1 MALHQF
7 IEKPL
12 KTLLIN
18 NMNKAFSHLRVS
30 SEYSITQGLLTINQ
44 LVECAKKYSV
54 PSLALTDKSNMF
66 AMVKFFS
73 KCEAEGIKPISGS
86 SLKVIFDEDDTS
98 HELLFL
104 AKNNNGHKNLMKV
117 ISMAHNNF
125 TYQNP
130 IINFKD
136 LQEFKNDVIAISG
149 GKDSHLFEL
158 IKRKKNNEANNRI
171 DKFLKFFKD
180 NFFIEV
186 QKTNRS
192 DEHEYFSNILP
203 LACSKGVPLI
213 ATNDVLFSRPDD
225 YETHETK
232 VCINTGRTLN
242 DPNREKI
249 FSNEQYFKS
258 PKEMQDLFNG
268 FDELIDNTNEIAKKC
283 NVSLHAKEYFLPE
296 YPVPKEHNFDSYISE
311 LSHEKLNQLIIDF
324 DIKKKEIYKQR
335 LDYEL
340 NQIKKM
346 GFSSY
351 FLIVYDFIQWSKDND
366 VPVGPGRGSG
376 AGSLVAYS
384 LGITT
389 LDPIDH
395 GLLFERFLNP
405 ERISMPDFD
414 IDFCMEK
421 RDSVIEYVS
430 KKYGAEAVSQIA
442 TFGTMAARAVVRDV
456 ARAMGKP
463 YALGDRISKMIP
475 FAPGMTLDRA
485 KEEQP
490 VFAQATKNDP
500 EVREVVDLAYKLE
513 GIARNVGKHAG
524 GVVIAPGSLSDFCPI
539 YNDRQSSSIMT
550 QYDKDDVEKIGLVKF
565 DFLGLRTLTVI
576 DKALKS
582 INRSL
587 KKGEKK
593 LNLDNIPLNDPKVF
607 ELLSSGKTMA
617 VFQLESTGM
626 RDLIKKLKPT
636 KFEEI
641 TALLALYRPGPLNS
655 GMHTTF
661 VDRKHGRSQVTY
673 PHELL
678 EPVLSETYGVIVYQ
692 EQVMEAA
699 RVLAGYSM
707 GQADIL
713 RRVMGKKKVEEM
725 EEQREIFIKG
735 CDKKSI
741 PAKTAEKIFELIEQF
756 AEYGFNKSHSAAYAV
771 ISYQTAFLKT
781 YYPEHFMAAVL
792 STELGNTDKIYSLIK
807 ECERMNINV
816 LKPNILSSNKMFLVN
831 DAGDIEYGLGAVK
844 GVADSFIKHVCEIR
858 KSKSFNDLWD
868 FSKKVDIKLGGKKS
882 LEALSQSG
890 AFDSIAPSRSIAIS
904 CIEDMLKDGSKNM
917 SKQAGM
923 SGDLFSSLNDSFDP
937 YEKYK
942 NIQDMNL
949 SELLS
954 LEKKSLGYYLSG
966 HPVNAIET
974 KVNSLR
980 SIKINKLNYDTKKAS
995 LVVLINSVRQIK
1007 DKKGKPLTF
1016 INFDDGSGVMDGIVP
1031 SEVLEDCHEI
1041 LKDGKILVVKGAVEI
1056 DDYRSKE
1063 IGDAM
1068 FRMRVKEV
1076 KSLDEELLRKIQE
1089 VTLNLEKSDLFSLE
1103 ELSDKLEKLN
1113 KELWKSS
1120 GCILNVKVITNDS
1133 EAIIDLGDKFKFE
1146 PTLSNLSLLD
1156 EAFGKNA
1163 LEI

>member
-1 MALHQF
+1 M
-7 IEKPL
+7 EK
-12 KTLLIN
+12 T
-18 NMNKAFSHLRVS
+18 FSHLRVS
-30 SEYSITQGLLTINQ
+30 SEFSITQGLLTINQ
-44 LVECAKKYSV
+44 LVDCAKKHSV

-66 AMVKFFS
+66 AMVKFFN
-73 KCEAEGIKPISGS
+73 KCESAGIKPISGS
-86 SLKVIFDEDDTS
+86 SIRVIFDGDDSS
-98 HELLFL
+98 HELLCL
-104 AKNNNGHKNLMKV
+104 AKNNNGHKNLMRA
-117 ISMAHNNF
+117 ISKAHNNYS
-125 TYQNP
+125 YQTP
-130 IINFKD
+130 ILNFND
-136 LQEFKNDVIAISG
+136 LEEFRNDVIVISG
-149 GKDSHLFEL
+149 GKDSHIFEL
-158 IKRKKNNEANNRI
+158 IKRKKFDEAASRI
-171 DKFLKFFKD
+171 DKFLEVFKED
-180 NFFIEV
+180 FFIEI
-186 QKTNRS
+186 QKTNRP
-192 DEHEYFSNILP
+192 DEQEFFTNILP
-203 LACSKGVPLI
+203 ISNSKGVPLI
-213 ATNDVLFSRPDD
+213 ATNDVLFSEKND

-242 DPNREKI
+242 DPNREKP
-249 FSNEQYFKS
+249 FSSEQYFKS
-258 PKEMQDLFNG
+258 PDEMSNLFLD
-268 FDELIDNTNEIAKKC
+268 FDELIKNTNEVAKKC
-283 NVSLHAKEYFLPE
+283 NVSLHTEGYFLPE
-296 YPVPKEHNFDSYISE
+296 YPVPDEHDFDSYIAE
-311 LSHEKLNQLIIDF
+311 LSHKKLNQIIVNF
-324 DIKKKEIYKQR
+324 DDKKQEEYKQR

-389 LDPIDH
+389 LDPIAH

-421 RDSVIEYVS
+421 RDSVIDYVS
-430 KKYGAEAVSQIA
+430 NKYGTEAVSQIA

-490 VFAQATKNDP
+490 VFAQAAKNDS

-576 DKALKS
+576 DKAVKS
-582 INRSL
+582 INKSFQN
-587 KKGEKK
+587 GEEQ
-593 LNLDNIPLNDPKVF
+593 LNLDSIPLNDPKVF

-725 EEQREIFIKG
+725 EEQREIFVKG
-735 CDKKSI
+735 CDKNSI

-771 ISYQTAFLKT
+771 ISYQTAYLKT
-781 YYPEHFMAAVL
+781 YYPEHFMARY
-792 STELGNTDKIYSLIK
+792 N
-807 ECERMNINV
+807 
-816 LKPNILSSNKMFLVN
+816 
-831 DAGDIEYGLGAVK
+831 
-844 GVADSFIKHVCEIR
+844 
-858 KSKSFNDLWD
+858 
-868 FSKKVDIKLGGKKS
+868 
-882 LEALSQSG
+882 
-890 AFDSIAPSRSIAIS
+890 
-904 CIEDMLKDGSKNM
+904 
-917 SKQAGM
+917 
-923 SGDLFSSLNDSFDP
+923 
-937 YEKYK
+937 
-942 NIQDMNL
+942 
-949 SELLS
+949 
-954 LEKKSLGYYLSG
+954 
-966 HPVNAIET
+966 
-974 KVNSLR
+974 
-980 SIKINKLNYDTKKAS
+980 
-995 LVVLINSVRQIK
+995 
-1007 DKKGKPLTF
+1007 
-1016 INFDDGSGVMDGIVP
+1016 
-1031 SEVLEDCHEI
+1031 
-1041 LKDGKILVVKGAVEI
+1041 
-1056 DDYRSKE
+1056 
-1063 IGDAM
+1063 
-1068 FRMRVKEV
+1068 
-1076 KSLDEELLRKIQE
+1076 
-1089 VTLNLEKSDLFSLE
+1089 
-1103 ELSDKLEKLN
+1103 
-1113 KELWKSS
+1113 
-1120 GCILNVKVITNDS
+1120 
-1133 EAIIDLGDKFKFE
+1133 
-1146 PTLSNLSLLD
+1146 
-1156 EAFGKNA
+1156 
-1163 LEI
+1163 

>member
-1 MALHQF
+1 
-7 IEKPL
+7 
-12 KTLLIN
+12 
-18 NMNKAFSHLRVS
+18 
-30 SEYSITQGLLTINQ
+30 
-44 LVECAKKYSV
+44 
-54 PSLALTDKSNMF
+54 MF
-66 AMVKFFS
+66 AMVKFFN
-73 KCEAEGIKPISGS
+73 KCEASGIKPISGS
-86 SLKVIFDEDDTS
+86 SIRVIFDGDDSS
-98 HELLFL
+98 HDLLCL
-104 AKNNNGHKNLMKV
+104 AKNNVGHKNLMQA
-117 ISMAHNNF
+117 ISSAHNNYN
-125 TYQNP
+125 YQSP
-130 IINFKD
+130 IINFNDLKNFKD
-136 LQEFKNDVIAISG
+136 DILVISG
-149 GKDSHLFEL
+149 GKDSHIYEL
-158 IKRKKNNEANNRI
+158 SKQNKLDEIENRV
-171 DKFLKFFKD
+171 DDFLMVFKD
-180 NFFIEV
+180 DFFIEV
-186 QKTNRS
+186 QKTNRP
-192 DEHEYFSNILP
+192 DELDYFSNILP
-203 LACSKGVPLI
+203 LSSKKGIPLI
-213 ATNDVLFSRPDD
+213 ATNDVLFAKKDD
-225 YETHETK
+225 YEIHETK
-232 VCINTGRTLN
+232 VCINTGKTLN
-242 DPNREKI
+242 DPNREKP
-249 FSNEQYFKS
+249 FSDEQYFKS
-258 PKEMQDLFNG
+258 AEEMQKLFNG
-268 FDELIDNTNEIAKKC
+268 FDELINNTNEVAKKC
-283 NVSLHAKEYFLPE
+283 NVSLHTKGYFLPE
-296 YPVPKEHNFDSYISE
+296 YPVPKDHNFDSFLVD
-311 LSHEKLNQLIIDF
+311 LSNKRLSSLIGKFEKTKQ
-324 DIKKKEIYKQR
+324 KIYLQR
-335 LDYEL
+335 LEYEL

-421 RDSVIEYVS
+421 RDSVIDYVS
-430 KKYGAEAVSQIA
+430 KKYGADAVSQIA

-490 VFAQATKNDP
+490 VFAQAAKNDP

-539 YNDRQSSSIMT
+539 YNDRQSSSVMT

-582 INRSL
+582 ININL
-587 KKGEKK
+587 KDK
-593 LNLDNIPLNDPKVF
+593 LDLDNIPMDDQKVF
-607 ELLSSGKTMA
+607 DLLSSGKTMA

-661 VDRKHGRSQVTY
+661 VDRKHGKSPVTY
-673 PHELL
+673 PHDLL

-692 EQVMEAA
+692 EQVMESA

-707 GQADIL
+707 GEADIL
-713 RRVMGKKKVEEM
+713 RRVMGKKKIEEM
-725 EEQREIFIKG
+725 EEQREIFVKG
-735 CDKKSI
+735 CEKNSISEKK
-741 PAKTAEKIFELIEQF
+741 ANKIFELIEQF

-771 ISYQTAFLKT
+771 ISYQTAYLKT

-792 STELGNTDKIYSLIK
+792 STELGNTDKIHALIQ
-807 ECERMNINV
+807 ECKRMGIKV
-816 LKPNILSSNKMFLVN
+816 LKPNILTSNKMFLVN
-831 DAGDIEYGLGAVK
+831 NNSDIEYGLGAVK
-844 GVADSFIKHVCEIR
+844 GVADAFIQHVCQVR
-858 KSKSFNDLWD
+858 KKNKFNDLWD

-890 AFDSIAPSRSIAIS
+890 AFDSIAPSRSIAVS
-904 CIEDMLKDGSKNM
+904 CIEDMLKDGSNNS
-917 SKQAGM
+917 SKQTDM
-923 SGDLFSSLNDSFDP
+923 SGDLFSSLSESFDP

-942 NIQDMNL
+942 NITDIGL
-949 SELLS
+949 SKLLS

-966 HPVNAIET
+966 HPVNAIE
-974 KVNSLR
+974 K
-980 SIKINKLNYDTKKAS
+980 KINKLRSKTISKLNHDTKKAS
-995 LVVLINSVRQIK
+995 IVCLVNSVRQIK

-1016 INFDDGSGVMDGIVP
+1016 INFDDGTGVMDGVIS
-1031 SEVLEDCHEI
+1031 SEVLDNCHTI
-1041 LKDGKILVVKGAVEI
+1041 LKEGQILIVKGVVEI

-1063 IGDAM
+1063 LGDAM

-1076 KSLDEELLRKIQE
+1076 HSLDSELSKKVKDVVINLEESQLISLDE
-1089 VTLNLEKSDLFSLE
+1089 F
-1103 ELSDKLEKLN
+1103 SDKLEKV
-1113 KELWKSS
+1113 KREFWKTS
-1120 GCILNVKVITNDS
+1120 GCNLLVKVITNDS
-1133 EAIIDLGDKFKFE
+1133 EAIIDIGEKFRFE
-1146 PTLSNLSLLD
+1146 PTIENLNFLD
-1156 EAFGKNA
+1156 DIFGKNA

>member
-1 MALHQF
+1 MKN
-7 IEKPL
+7 I
-12 KTLLIN
+12 
-18 NMNKAFSHLRVS
+18 FSHLRIS
-30 SEYSITQGLLTINQ
+30 SEFSISQGLLTINQ
-44 LVECAKKYSV
+44 IVDCAQKNNIPSV
-54 PSLALTDKSNMF
+54 ALTDKSNMF
-66 AMVKFFS
+66 AMVKFFN
-73 KCEAEGIKPISGS
+73 KCEAAGIKPISGS
-86 SLKVIFDEDDTS
+86 SIRVIFDGDDSS
-98 HELLFL
+98 HDLLCL
-104 AKNNNGHKNLMKV
+104 AKNNDGHRNLMQV
-117 ISMAHNNF
+117 ISSAHNNYN
-125 TYQNP
+125 YQSP
-130 IINFKD
+130 IINFDDLKTFKD
-136 LQEFKNDVIAISG
+136 DIVVISG
-149 GKDSHLFEL
+149 GKDSHIYEL
-158 IKRKKNNEANNRI
+158 SKQNKLEEIENKI
-171 DKFLKFFKD
+171 DDFLMVFKD
-180 NFFIEV
+180 DFFIEV
-186 QKTNRS
+186 QKTNRP
-192 DEHEYFSNILP
+192 DEIDYFSNILP
-203 LACSKGVPLI
+203 LSSKKGVPLI
-213 ATNDVLFSRPDD
+213 ATNDVLFAKKDD
-225 YETHETK
+225 YEIHETK
-232 VCINTGRTLN
+232 VCINTGKTLN
-242 DPNREKI
+242 DPNREKP
-249 FSNEQYFKS
+249 FSDEQYFKS
-258 PKEMQDLFNG
+258 SDEMQKLFNG
-268 FDELIDNTNEIAKKC
+268 FDELIDNTNEVAKKC
-283 NVSLHAKEYFLPE
+283 NVSLHTKGYFLPE
-296 YPVPKEHNFDSYISE
+296 YPVPKEHDFDSFLVD
-311 LSHEKLNQLIIDF
+311 LSTKRLSSLIDKFEKAKQTTYL
-324 DIKKKEIYKQR
+324 QR
-335 LDYEL
+335 LEYEL

-421 RDSVIEYVS
+421 RDSVIDYVS
-430 KKYGAEAVSQIA
+430 KKYGADAVSQIA

-490 VFAQATKNDP
+490 VFAQAAKNDA

-539 YNDRQSSSIMT
+539 YNDRQSSSVMT

-582 INRSL
+582 ININL
-587 KKGEKK
+587 KNK
-593 LNLDNIPLNDPKVF
+593 LDLDNIPMDDQKVF
-607 ELLSSGKTMA
+607 DLLSSGKTMA

-661 VDRKHGRSQVTY
+661 VDRKHGKSPVTY

-692 EQVMEAA
+692 EQVMESA

-707 GQADIL
+707 GEADIL
-713 RRVMGKKKVEEM
+713 RRVMGKKKIEEM
-725 EEQREIFIKG
+725 EEQREIFVKG
-735 CDKKSI
+735 CEKNSI
-741 PAKTAEKIFELIEQF
+741 PEKKANKIFELIEQF

-792 STELGNTDKIYSLIK
+792 STELGNTDKIHALIQ
-807 ECERMNINV
+807 ECKRMGIKV
-816 LKPNILSSNKMFLVN
+816 LRPNIITSNKMFLVN
-831 DAGDIEYGLGAVK
+831 NNSDIEYGLGAIK
-844 GVADSFIKHVCEIR
+844 GVADAFIQHVCQVR
-858 KSKSFNDLWD
+858 KSNKFNDLWD

-890 AFDSIAPSRSIAIS
+890 AFDSIAPSRSVAVS
-904 CIEDMLKDGSKNM
+904 CIEDMLKDGSNNS
-917 SKQAGM
+917 SKQTAM
-923 SGDLFSSLNDSFDP
+923 SGDLFSSLNESFDP

-942 NIQDMNL
+942 NITDIGL

-966 HPVNAIET
+966 HPVNAIE
-974 KVNSLR
+974 K
-980 SIKINKLNYDTKKAS
+980 KINKLRSKTISKLDHDTKKAS
-995 LVVLINSVRQIK
+995 IVCLVNSVRQIK

-1016 INFDDGSGVMDGIVP
+1016 INFDDGTGVMDGVVP
-1031 SEVLEDCHEI
+1031 SEVLDNCHTI
-1041 LKDGKILVVKGAVEI
+1041 LKEGQILIVKGVVEI

-1063 IGDAM
+1063 LGDAM

-1076 KSLDEELLRKIQE
+1076 HSLDAELSKKVKDVVINLEESELISLDE
-1089 VTLNLEKSDLFSLE
+1089 F
-1103 ELSDKLEKLN
+1103 SDKLEKV
-1113 KELWKSS
+1113 KREFWTTS
-1120 GCILNVKVITNDS
+1120 GCNLFVKVITNDS
-1133 EAIIDLGDKFKFE
+1133 EAIIDIGKKFRFE
-1146 PTLSNLSLLD
+1146 PTIENLNFLD
-1156 EAFGKNA
+1156 DIFGKNA

>member
-1 MALHQF
+1 MKN
-7 IEKPL
+7 I
-12 KTLLIN
+12 
-18 NMNKAFSHLRVS
+18 FSHLRIS
-30 SEYSITQGLLTINQ
+30 SEFSISQGLLTINQ
-44 LVECAKKYSV
+44 IVDCAQKNNIPSV
-54 PSLALTDKSNMF
+54 ALTDKSNMF
-66 AMVKFFS
+66 AMVKFFN
-73 KCEAEGIKPISGS
+73 KCEAAGIKPISGS
-86 SLKVIFDEDDTS
+86 SIRVIFDGDDSS
-98 HELLFL
+98 HDLLCL
-104 AKNNNGHKNLMKV
+104 AKNNDGHRNLMQV
-117 ISMAHNNF
+117 ISSAHNNYN
-125 TYQNP
+125 YQSP
-130 IINFKD
+130 IINFDDLKTFKD
-136 LQEFKNDVIAISG
+136 DIVVISG
-149 GKDSHLFEL
+149 GKDSHIYEL
-158 IKRKKNNEANNRI
+158 SKQNKLEEIENKI
-171 DKFLKFFKD
+171 DDFLMVFKD
-180 NFFIEV
+180 DFFIEV
-186 QKTNRS
+186 QKTNRP
-192 DEHEYFSNILP
+192 DEIDYFSNILP
-203 LACSKGVPLI
+203 LSSKKGVPLI
-213 ATNDVLFSRPDD
+213 ATNDVLFAKKDD
-225 YETHETK
+225 YEIHETK
-232 VCINTGRTLN
+232 VCINTGKTLN
-242 DPNREKI
+242 DPNREKP
-249 FSNEQYFKS
+249 FSDEQYFKS
-258 PKEMQDLFNG
+258 SDEMQKLFNG
-268 FDELIDNTNEIAKKC
+268 FDELIDNTNEVAKKC
-283 NVSLHAKEYFLPE
+283 NVSLHTKGYFLPE
-296 YPVPKEHNFDSYISE
+296 YPVPKEHDFDSFLVD
-311 LSHEKLNQLIIDF
+311 LSTKRLSSLIDKFEKTKQTTYL
-324 DIKKKEIYKQR
+324 QR
-335 LDYEL
+335 LEYEL

-421 RDSVIEYVS
+421 RDSVIDYVS
-430 KKYGAEAVSQIA
+430 KKYGADAVSQIA

-490 VFAQATKNDP
+490 VFAQAAKNDP

-539 YNDRQSSSIMT
+539 YNDRQSSSVMT

-582 INRSL
+582 ININL
-587 KKGEKK
+587 KDK
-593 LNLDNIPLNDPKVF
+593 LDLDNIPMDDQKVF
-607 ELLSSGKTMA
+607 DLLSSGKTMA

-661 VDRKHGRSQVTY
+661 VDRKHGKSPVTY
-673 PHELL
+673 PHDLL

-692 EQVMEAA
+692 EQVMESA

-707 GQADIL
+707 GEADIL
-713 RRVMGKKKVEEM
+713 RRVMGKKKIEEM
-725 EEQREIFIKG
+725 EEQREIFVKG
-735 CDKKSI
+735 CEKNSI
-741 PAKTAEKIFELIEQF
+741 PEKKANKIFELIEQF

-771 ISYQTAFLKT
+771 ISYQTAYLKT

-792 STELGNTDKIYSLIK
+792 STELGNTDKIHALIQ
-807 ECERMNINV
+807 ECKRMGIKV
-816 LKPNILSSNKMFLVN
+816 LKPNILTSNKMFLVN
-831 DAGDIEYGLGAVK
+831 NNSDIEYGLGAVK
-844 GVADSFIKHVCEIR
+844 GVADAFIQHVCQVR
-858 KSKSFNDLWD
+858 KTNKFNDLWD

-890 AFDSIAPSRSIAIS
+890 AFDSIAPSRSIAVS
-904 CIEDMLKDGSKNM
+904 CIEDMLKDGSNNS
-917 SKQAGM
+917 SKQAAM
-923 SGDLFSSLNDSFDP
+923 SGDLFSSLNESFDP

-942 NIQDMNL
+942 NTLDIGL

-966 HPVNAIET
+966 HPVNAIE
-974 KVNSLR
+974 K
-980 SIKINKLNYDTKKAS
+980 KINKLRSKTISKLDHDTKKAS
-995 LVVLINSVRQIK
+995 IVCLINSVRQIK

-1016 INFDDGSGVMDGIVP
+1016 INFDDGTGVMDGVVP
-1031 SEVLEDCHEI
+1031 SEVLENCHSI
-1041 LKDGKILVVKGAVEI
+1041 LKEGQIVIVKGIVEI

-1063 IGDAM
+1063 LGNAM

-1076 KSLDEELLRKIQE
+1076 HSLDSELSKKINDVVVNLEESELMSLDE
-1089 VTLNLEKSDLFSLE
+1089 F
-1103 ELSDKLEKLN
+1103 SDKLEKV
-1113 KELWKSS
+1113 KREFWTTS
-1120 GCILNVKVITNDS
+1120 GCNLFVKVITNDS
-1133 EAIIDLGDKFKFE
+1133 EAIIDIGEKFRFE
-1146 PTLSNLSLLD
+1146 PTIENLNFLD
-1156 EAFGKNA
+1156 DIFGKNA

>member
-1 MALHQF
+1 MKN
-7 IEKPL
+7 I
-12 KTLLIN
+12 
-18 NMNKAFSHLRVS
+18 FSHLRIS
-30 SEYSITQGLLTINQ
+30 SEFSISQGLLTINQ
-44 LVECAKKYSV
+44 IVDCAQKNNIPSV
-54 PSLALTDKSNMF
+54 ALTDKSNMF
-66 AMVKFFS
+66 AMVKFFN
-73 KCEAEGIKPISGS
+73 KCEAAGIKPISGS
-86 SLKVIFDEDDTS
+86 SIRVIFDGDDSS
-98 HELLFL
+98 HDLLCL
-104 AKNNNGHKNLMKV
+104 AKNNDGHRNLMQV
-117 ISMAHNNF
+117 ISSAHNNYN
-125 TYQNP
+125 YQSP
-130 IINFKD
+130 IINFDDLKTFKD
-136 LQEFKNDVIAISG
+136 DIVVISG
-149 GKDSHLFEL
+149 GKDSHIYEL
-158 IKRKKNNEANNRI
+158 SKQNKLEEIENKI
-171 DKFLKFFKD
+171 DDFLMVFKD
-180 NFFIEV
+180 DFFIEV
-186 QKTNRS
+186 QKTNRP
-192 DEHEYFSNILP
+192 DEIDYFSNILP
-203 LACSKGVPLI
+203 LSSKKGVPLI
-213 ATNDVLFSRPDD
+213 ATNDVLFAKKDD
-225 YETHETK
+225 YEIHETK
-232 VCINTGRTLN
+232 VCINTGKTLN
-242 DPNREKI
+242 DPNREKP

-258 PKEMQDLFNG
+258 SDEMQKLFNG
-268 FDELIDNTNEIAKKC
+268 FDELIDNTNEVAKKC
-283 NVSLHAKEYFLPE
+283 NVSLHTKGYFLPE
-296 YPVPKEHNFDSYISE
+296 YPVPKEHDFDSFLVD
-311 LSHEKLNQLIIDF
+311 LSTKRLSSLIDKFEKAQQTTYL
-324 DIKKKEIYKQR
+324 QR
-335 LDYEL
+335 LEYEL

-421 RDSVIEYVS
+421 RDSVIDYVS
-430 KKYGAEAVSQIA
+430 KKYGADAVSQIA

-490 VFAQATKNDP
+490 VFAQAAKNDA

-539 YNDRQSSSIMT
+539 YNDRQSSSVMT

-582 INRSL
+582 ININL
-587 KKGEKK
+587 KNK
-593 LNLDNIPLNDPKVF
+593 LDLDNIPMDDQKVF
-607 ELLSSGKTMA
+607 DLLSSGKTMA

-661 VDRKHGRSQVTY
+661 VDRKHGKSPVTY

-692 EQVMEAA
+692 EQVMESA

-707 GQADIL
+707 GEADIL
-713 RRVMGKKKVEEM
+713 RRVMGKKKIEEM
-725 EEQREIFIKG
+725 EEQREIFVKG
-735 CDKKSI
+735 CEKNSI
-741 PAKTAEKIFELIEQF
+741 PEKKANKIFELIEQF

-792 STELGNTDKIYSLIK
+792 STELGNTDKIHALIQ
-807 ECERMNINV
+807 ECKRMGIKV
-816 LKPNILSSNKMFLVN
+816 LKPNILTSNKMFLVN
-831 DAGDIEYGLGAVK
+831 NNSDIEYGLGAIK
-844 GVADSFIKHVCEIR
+844 GVADAFIQHVCQVR
-858 KSKSFNDLWD
+858 KSNKFNDLWD

-890 AFDSIAPSRSIAIS
+890 AFDSIAPSRSVAVS
-904 CIEDMLKDGSKNM
+904 CIEDMLKDGSNNS
-917 SKQAGM
+917 SKQTAM
-923 SGDLFSSLNDSFDP
+923 SGDLFSSLNESFDP

-942 NIQDMNL
+942 NITDIGL

-966 HPVNAIET
+966 HPVNAIE
-974 KVNSLR
+974 K
-980 SIKINKLNYDTKKAS
+980 KINKLRSKTISKLDHDTKKAS
-995 LVVLINSVRQIK
+995 IVCLVNSVRQIK

-1016 INFDDGSGVMDGIVP
+1016 INFDDGTGVMDGVVP
-1031 SEVLEDCHEI
+1031 SEVLDNCHTI
-1041 LKDGKILVVKGAVEI
+1041 LKEGQILIVKGVVEI

-1063 IGDAM
+1063 LGDAM

-1076 KSLDEELLRKIQE
+1076 HSLDAELSKKVKDVVINLEESELISLDE
-1089 VTLNLEKSDLFSLE
+1089 F
-1103 ELSDKLEKLN
+1103 SDKLEKV
-1113 KELWKSS
+1113 KREFWTTS
-1120 GCILNVKVITNDS
+1120 GCNLFVKVITKDS
-1133 EAIIDLGDKFKFE
+1133 EAIIGIGEKFRFE
-1146 PTLSNLSLLD
+1146 PTIENLNFLD
-1156 EAFGKNA
+1156 DIFGKNA

>member
-1 MALHQF
+1 MKN
-7 IEKPL
+7 I
-12 KTLLIN
+12 
-18 NMNKAFSHLRVS
+18 FSHLRIS
-30 SEYSITQGLLTINQ
+30 SEFSISQGLLTINQ
-44 LVECAKKYSV
+44 IVDCAQKNNIPSV
-54 PSLALTDKSNMF
+54 ALTDKSNMF
-66 AMVKFFS
+66 AMVKFFN
-73 KCEAEGIKPISGS
+73 KCEAAGIKPISGS
-86 SLKVIFDEDDTS
+86 SIRVIFDGDDSS
-98 HELLFL
+98 HDLLCL
-104 AKNNNGHKNLMKV
+104 AKNNDGHRNLMQV
-117 ISMAHNNF
+117 ISSAHNNYN
-125 TYQNP
+125 YQSP
-130 IINFKD
+130 IINFDDLKTFKD
-136 LQEFKNDVIAISG
+136 DIVVISG
-149 GKDSHLFEL
+149 GKDSHIYEL
-158 IKRKKNNEANNRI
+158 SKQNKLEEIENKI
-171 DKFLKFFKD
+171 DDFLMVFKD
-180 NFFIEV
+180 DFFIEV
-186 QKTNRS
+186 QKTNRP
-192 DEHEYFSNILP
+192 DEIDYFSNILP
-203 LACSKGVPLI
+203 LSSKKGVPLI
-213 ATNDVLFSRPDD
+213 ATNDVLFAKKDD
-225 YETHETK
+225 YEIHETK
-232 VCINTGRTLN
+232 VCINTGKTLN
-242 DPNREKI
+242 DPNREKP
-249 FSNEQYFKS
+249 FSDEQYFKS
-258 PKEMQDLFNG
+258 SDEMQKLFNG
-268 FDELIDNTNEIAKKC
+268 FDELIDNTNEVAKKC
-283 NVSLHAKEYFLPE
+283 NVSLHTKGYFLPE
-296 YPVPKEHNFDSYISE
+296 YPVPKEHDFDSFLVD
-311 LSHEKLNQLIIDF
+311 LSTKRLSSLIDKFEKAKQTTYL
-324 DIKKKEIYKQR
+324 QR
-335 LDYEL
+335 LEYEL

-421 RDSVIEYVS
+421 RDSVIDYVS
-430 KKYGAEAVSQIA
+430 KKYGADAVSQIA

-490 VFAQATKNDP
+490 VFAQAAKNDA

-539 YNDRQSSSIMT
+539 YNDRQSSSVMT

-582 INRSL
+582 ININL
-587 KKGEKK
+587 KNK
-593 LNLDNIPLNDPKVF
+593 LDLDNIPMDDQKVF
-607 ELLSSGKTMA
+607 DLLSSGKTMA

-661 VDRKHGRSQVTY
+661 VDRKHGKSPVTY

-692 EQVMEAA
+692 EQVMESA

-707 GQADIL
+707 GEADIL
-713 RRVMGKKKVEEM
+713 RRVMGKKKIEEM

-735 CDKKSI
+735 CEKKSI
-741 PAKTAEKIFELIEQF
+741 PEKKANKIFELIEQF

-792 STELGNTDKIYSLIK
+792 STELGNTDKIHALIQ
-807 ECERMNINV
+807 ECKRMGIKV
-816 LKPNILSSNKMFLVN
+816 LKPNILTSNKMFLVN
-831 DAGDIEYGLGAVK
+831 NNSDIEYGLGAIK
-844 GVADSFIKHVCEIR
+844 GVADAFIQHVCQVR
-858 KSKSFNDLWD
+858 KSNKFNDLWD

-890 AFDSIAPSRSIAIS
+890 AFDSIAPSRSVAVS
-904 CIEDMLKDGSKNM
+904 CIEDMLKDGSNNS
-917 SKQAGM
+917 SKQTAM
-923 SGDLFSSLNDSFDP
+923 SGDLFSSLNESFDP

-942 NIQDMNL
+942 NITDIGL

-966 HPVNAIET
+966 HPVNAIE
-974 KVNSLR
+974 K
-980 SIKINKLNYDTKKAS
+980 KINKLRSKTISKLDHDTKKAS
-995 LVVLINSVRQIK
+995 IVCLVNSVRQIK

-1016 INFDDGSGVMDGIVP
+1016 INFDDGTGVMDGVVP
-1031 SEVLEDCHEI
+1031 SEVLDNCHTI
-1041 LKDGKILVVKGAVEI
+1041 LKEGQILIVKGVVEI

-1063 IGDAM
+1063 LGDAM

-1076 KSLDEELLRKIQE
+1076 HSLDAELSKKVKDVVINLEESELISLDE
-1089 VTLNLEKSDLFSLE
+1089 F
-1103 ELSDKLEKLN
+1103 SDKLEKV
-1113 KELWKSS
+1113 KREFWTTS
-1120 GCILNVKVITNDS
+1120 GCNLFVKVITKDS
-1133 EAIIDLGDKFKFE
+1133 EAIIDIGEKFRFV
-1146 PTLSNLSLLD
+1146 PTIENLNFLD
-1156 EAFGKNA
+1156 DIFGKNA

>member
-1 MALHQF
+1 MKN
-7 IEKPL
+7 I
-12 KTLLIN
+12 
-18 NMNKAFSHLRVS
+18 FSHLRIS
-30 SEYSITQGLLTINQ
+30 SEFSISQGLLTINQ
-44 LVECAKKYSV
+44 IVDCAQKNNIPSV
-54 PSLALTDKSNMF
+54 ALTDKSNMF
-66 AMVKFFS
+66 AMVKFFN
-73 KCEAEGIKPISGS
+73 KCEAAGIKPISGS
-86 SLKVIFDEDDTS
+86 SIRVIFDGDDSS
-98 HELLFL
+98 HDLLCL
-104 AKNNNGHKNLMKV
+104 AKNNDGHRNLMQV
-117 ISMAHNNF
+117 ISSAHNNYN
-125 TYQNP
+125 YQSP
-130 IINFKD
+130 IINFDDLKTFKD
-136 LQEFKNDVIAISG
+136 DIVVISG
-149 GKDSHLFEL
+149 GKDSHIYEL
-158 IKRKKNNEANNRI
+158 SKQNKLEEIENKI
-171 DKFLKFFKD
+171 DDFLMVFKD
-180 NFFIEV
+180 DFFIEV
-186 QKTNRS
+186 QKTNRP
-192 DEHEYFSNILP
+192 DEIDYFSNILP
-203 LACSKGVPLI
+203 LSSKKGVPLI
-213 ATNDVLFSRPDD
+213 ATNDVLFAKKDD
-225 YETHETK
+225 YEIHETK
-232 VCINTGRTLN
+232 VCINTGKTLN
-242 DPNREKI
+242 DPNREKP

-258 PKEMQDLFNG
+258 SDEMQKLFNG
-268 FDELIDNTNEIAKKC
+268 FDELIDNTNEVAKKC
-283 NVSLHAKEYFLPE
+283 NVSLHTKGYFLPE
-296 YPVPKEHNFDSYISE
+296 YPVPKEHDFDSFLVD
-311 LSHEKLNQLIIDF
+311 LSTKRLSSLIDKFEKAKQTTYL
-324 DIKKKEIYKQR
+324 QR
-335 LDYEL
+335 LEYEL

-421 RDSVIEYVS
+421 RDSVIDYVS
-430 KKYGAEAVSQIA
+430 KKYGADAVSQIA

-490 VFAQATKNDP
+490 VFAQAAKNDA

-539 YNDRQSSSIMT
+539 YNDRQSSSVMT

-582 INRSL
+582 ININL
-587 KKGEKK
+587 KNK
-593 LNLDNIPLNDPKVF
+593 LDLDNIPMDDQKVF
-607 ELLSSGKTMA
+607 DLLSSGKTMA

-661 VDRKHGRSQVTY
+661 VDRKHGKSPVTY

-692 EQVMEAA
+692 EQVMESA

-707 GQADIL
+707 GEADIL
-713 RRVMGKKKVEEM
+713 RRVMGKKKIEEM
-725 EEQREIFIKG
+725 EEQREIFVKG
-735 CDKKSI
+735 CEKNSI
-741 PAKTAEKIFELIEQF
+741 PEKKANKIFELIEQF

-792 STELGNTDKIYSLIK
+792 STELGNTDKIHALIQ
-807 ECERMNINV
+807 ECKRMGIKV
-816 LKPNILSSNKMFLVN
+816 LKPNILTSNKMFLVN
-831 DAGDIEYGLGAVK
+831 NNSDIEYGLGAIK
-844 GVADSFIKHVCEIR
+844 GVADAFIQHVCQVR
-858 KSKSFNDLWD
+858 KSNKFNDLWD

-890 AFDSIAPSRSIAIS
+890 AFDSIAPSRSVAVS
-904 CIEDMLKDGSKNM
+904 CIEDMLKDGSNNS
-917 SKQAGM
+917 SKQTAM
-923 SGDLFSSLNDSFDP
+923 SGDLFSSLNESFDP

-942 NIQDMNL
+942 NITDIGL

-966 HPVNAIET
+966 HPVNAIE
-974 KVNSLR
+974 K
-980 SIKINKLNYDTKKAS
+980 KINKLRSKTISKLDHDTKKAS
-995 LVVLINSVRQIK
+995 IVCLVNSVRQIK

-1016 INFDDGSGVMDGIVP
+1016 INFDDGTGVMDGVVP
-1031 SEVLEDCHEI
+1031 SEVLDNCHTI
-1041 LKDGKILVVKGAVEI
+1041 LKEGQILIVKGVVEI
-1056 DDYRSKE
+1056 DDYKSKE
-1063 IGDAM
+1063 LGDAM

-1076 KSLDEELLRKIQE
+1076 HSLDAELSKKVKDVVINLEESELISLDE
-1089 VTLNLEKSDLFSLE
+1089 F
-1103 ELSDKLEKLN
+1103 SDKLEKV
-1113 KELWKSS
+1113 KREFWTTS
-1120 GCILNVKVITNDS
+1120 GCNLFVKVITKDS
-1133 EAIIDLGDKFKFE
+1133 EAIIGIGEKFRFE
-1146 PTLSNLSLLD
+1146 PTIENLNFLD
-1156 EAFGKNA
+1156 DIFGKNA

>member
-1 MALHQF
+1 MKN
-7 IEKPL
+7 I
-12 KTLLIN
+12 
-18 NMNKAFSHLRVS
+18 FSHLRVS
-30 SEYSITQGLLTINQ
+30 SEYSISQGLLTIDQ
-44 LVECAKKYSV
+44 IIESAKKHTIPSV
-54 PSLALTDKSNMF
+54 ALTDKSNMF
-66 AMVKFFS
+66 AMVKFFN
-73 KCEAEGIKPISGS
+73 KCEASGIKPISGTS
-86 SLKVIFDEDDTS
+86 IRVIFDGDDSS
-98 HELLFL
+98 HELLCL
-104 AKNNNGHKNLMKV
+104 AKNNDGHRNLMQA
-117 ISMAHNNF
+117 ISSAHNNY
-125 TYQNP
+125 TYQTP

-136 LQEFKNDVIAISG
+136 LKNFKDNIIVVSG
-149 GKDSHLFEL
+149 GKDSHIFEL
-158 IKRKKNNEANNRI
+158 SKQNKINEIEKKI
-171 DKFLKFFKD
+171 DDFLTVFKND
-180 NFFIEV
+180 FFIEV

-192 DEHEYFSNILP
+192 DEIEFFSNILP
-203 LACSKGVPLI
+203 LSNKKGIPLI
-213 ATNDVLFSRPDD
+213 ATNDVLFSSKDD
-225 YETHETK
+225 YEIHETK
-232 VCINTGRTLN
+232 VCINTGKTLN
-242 DPNREKI
+242 DPNREKP
-249 FSNEQYFKS
+249 FSDEQYFKTS
-258 PKEMQDLFNG
+258 DEMQKLFKG
-268 FDELIDNTNEIAKKC
+268 FEELIVNTNEVAKKC
-283 NVSLHAKEYFLPE
+283 NVSLHTKGYFLPE
-296 YPVPKEHNFDSYISE
+296 YPVPEEHNFDSFLE
-311 LSHEKLNQLIIDF
+311 DLAKKRLSKLITDF
-324 DIKKKEIYKQR
+324 EETKQKIYEQR
-335 LDYEL
+335 LEYEL

-389 LDPIDH
+389 LNPIDH

-421 RDSVIEYVS
+421 RDSVIDYVS
-430 KKYGAEAVSQIA
+430 KKYGADAVSQIA

-485 KEEQP
+485 KDEQP
-490 VFAQATKNDP
+490 VFAQAAKNDP

-513 GIARNVGKHAG
+513 GITRNVGKHAG

-539 YNDRQSSSIMT
+539 YNDRQSSSVMT

-576 DKALKS
+576 DRAVKS
-582 INRSL
+582 INASL
-587 KKGEKK
+587 KDQNKID
-593 LNLDNIPLNDPKVF
+593 LDNISMNDQKVF
-607 ELLSSGKTMA
+607 DLLSSGKTMA

-661 VDRKHGRSQVTY
+661 VDRKHGKSPVTY

-678 EPVLSETYGVIVYQ
+678 APVLSETYGVIVYQ
-692 EQVMEAA
+692 EQVMESA

-707 GQADIL
+707 GEADIL
-713 RRVMGKKKVEEM
+713 RRVMGKKKIEEM
-725 EEQREIFIKG
+725 EEQREIFVKG
-735 CDKKSI
+735 CEKNAISEKK
-741 PAKTAEKIFELIEQF
+741 ANKIFELIEQF

-792 STELGNTDKIYSLIK
+792 STELRNTDKIYALIQ
-807 ECERMNINV
+807 ECKRMGIKV
-816 LKPNILSSNKMFLVN
+816 LKPNIMTSTKMFVVN
-831 DAGDIEYGLGAVK
+831 ENSCIEYGLGAIK
-844 GVADSFIKHVCEIR
+844 GVADAFIEHVCQIR
-858 KSKSFNDLWD
+858 KTNKFNDLWD

-890 AFDSIAPSRSIAIS
+890 AFDGIAPTRSIAIS
-904 CIEDMLKDGSKNM
+904 CIEDMLKDGSSNS
-917 SKQAGM
+917 SKQTAA
-923 SGDLFSSLNDSFDP
+923 SGDLFSSLNESFDP

-942 NIQDMNL
+942 NISDMGL

-966 HPVNAIET
+966 HPVNAIE
-974 KVNSLR
+974 K
-980 SIKINKLNYDTKKAS
+980 KINKLRSKKISNLNHDTKKAS
-995 LVVLINSVRQIK
+995 LVCLINSVRQIK

-1016 INFDDGSGVMDGIVP
+1016 INFDDGTGVMDGVVP
-1031 SEVLEDCHEI
+1031 SEVLESCHNI
-1041 LKDGKILVVKGAVEI
+1041 LKDGQILVVKGLVDI

-1063 IGDAM
+1063 LGDAM

-1076 KSLDEELLRKIQE
+1076 HSLDSELSKKVNNVVINLKESELVSLDE
-1089 VTLNLEKSDLFSLE
+1089 FSN
-1103 ELSDKLEKLN
+1103 KLDTVKRDFWT
-1113 KELWKSS
+1113 KS
-1120 GCILNVKVITNDS
+1120 GCNLHVKVITNGS
-1133 EAIIDLGDKFKFE
+1133 EAIIDIGERFKFE
-1146 PTLSNLSLLD
+1146 PTIDNLNFLD
-1156 EAFGKNA
+1156 DIFGKNA
-1163 LEI
+1163 LEIA

>member
-1 MALHQF
+1 MKN
-7 IEKPL
+7 I
-12 KTLLIN
+12 
-18 NMNKAFSHLRVS
+18 FSHLRIS
-30 SEYSITQGLLTINQ
+30 SEFSISQGLLTINQ
-44 LVECAKKYSV
+44 IVDCAQKNNIPSV
-54 PSLALTDKSNMF
+54 ALTDKSNMF
-66 AMVKFFS
+66 AMVKFFN
-73 KCEAEGIKPISGS
+73 KCEAAGIKPISGS
-86 SLKVIFDEDDTS
+86 SIRVIFDGDDSS
-98 HELLFL
+98 HDLLCL
-104 AKNNNGHKNLMKV
+104 AKNNDGHRNLMQV
-117 ISMAHNNF
+117 ISSAHNNYN
-125 TYQNP
+125 YQSP
-130 IINFKD
+130 IINFDDLKTFKD
-136 LQEFKNDVIAISG
+136 DIVVISG
-149 GKDSHLFEL
+149 GKDSHIYEL
-158 IKRKKNNEANNRI
+158 SKQNKLEEIENKI
-171 DKFLKFFKD
+171 DDFLMVFKD
-180 NFFIEV
+180 DFFIEV
-186 QKTNRS
+186 QKTNRP
-192 DEHEYFSNILP
+192 DEIDYFSNILP
-203 LACSKGVPLI
+203 LSSKKGVPLI
-213 ATNDVLFSRPDD
+213 ATNDVLFAKKDD
-225 YETHETK
+225 YEIHETK
-232 VCINTGRTLN
+232 VCINTGKTLN
-242 DPNREKI
+242 DPNREKP

-258 PKEMQDLFNG
+258 SDEMQKLFNG
-268 FDELIDNTNEIAKKC
+268 FDELIDNTNEVAKKC
-283 NVSLHAKEYFLPE
+283 NVSLHTKGYFLPE
-296 YPVPKEHNFDSYISE
+296 YPVPKEHDFDSFLVD
-311 LSHEKLNQLIIDF
+311 LSTKRLSSLIDKFEKAKQTTYL
-324 DIKKKEIYKQR
+324 QR
-335 LDYEL
+335 LEYEL

-421 RDSVIEYVS
+421 RDSVIDYVS
-430 KKYGAEAVSQIA
+430 KKYGADAVSQIA

-490 VFAQATKNDP
+490 VFAQAAKNDA

-539 YNDRQSSSIMT
+539 YNDRQSSSVMT

-582 INRSL
+582 ININL
-587 KKGEKK
+587 KNK
-593 LNLDNIPLNDPKVF
+593 LDLDNIPMDDQKVF
-607 ELLSSGKTMA
+607 DLLSSGKTMA

-661 VDRKHGRSQVTY
+661 VDRKHGKSPVTY

-692 EQVMEAA
+692 EQVMESA

-707 GQADIL
+707 GEADIL
-713 RRVMGKKKVEEM
+713 RRVMGKKKIEEM
-725 EEQREIFIKG
+725 EEQREIFVKG
-735 CDKKSI
+735 CEKNSI
-741 PAKTAEKIFELIEQF
+741 PEKKANKIFELIEQF

-792 STELGNTDKIYSLIK
+792 STELGNTDKIHALIQ
-807 ECERMNINV
+807 ECKRMGIKV
-816 LKPNILSSNKMFLVN
+816 LKPNILTSNKMFLVN
-831 DAGDIEYGLGAVK
+831 NNSDIEYGLGAIK
-844 GVADSFIKHVCEIR
+844 GVADAFIQHVCQVR
-858 KSKSFNDLWD
+858 KSNKFNDLWD

-890 AFDSIAPSRSIAIS
+890 AFDSIAPSRSVAVS
-904 CIEDMLKDGSKNM
+904 CIEDMLKDGSNNS
-917 SKQAGM
+917 SKQTAM
-923 SGDLFSSLNDSFDP
+923 SGDLFSSLNESFDP

-942 NIQDMNL
+942 NITDIGL

-966 HPVNAIET
+966 HPVNAIE
-974 KVNSLR
+974 K
-980 SIKINKLNYDTKKAS
+980 KINKLRSKTISKLDHDTKKAS
-995 LVVLINSVRQIK
+995 IVCLVNSVRQIK

-1016 INFDDGSGVMDGIVP
+1016 INFDDGTGVMDGVVP
-1031 SEVLEDCHEI
+1031 SEVLDNCHTI
-1041 LKDGKILVVKGAVEI
+1041 LKEGQILIVKGVVEI
-1056 DDYRSKE
+1056 DNYRSKE

-1076 KSLDEELLRKIQE
+1076 HSLDAELSKKVKDVVINLEESELISLDE
-1089 VTLNLEKSDLFSLE
+1089 F
-1103 ELSDKLEKLN
+1103 SDKLEKV
-1113 KELWKSS
+1113 KREFWTTS
-1120 GCILNVKVITNDS
+1120 GCNLFVKVITKDS
-1133 EAIIDLGDKFKFE
+1133 EAIIGIGEKFRFE
-1146 PTLSNLSLLD
+1146 PTIENLNFLD
-1156 EAFGKNA
+1156 DIFGKNA